1 MRLLE
6 DDGVGSDGGG
16 AESWALTWHRHGLVS
31 RAREE
36 KKKKRI
42 EQRVR
47 EDKTGVDLMLV
58 LWRVCTYDRIE

>member
-6 DDGVGSDGGG
+6 DDGVGSDSGG

-36 KKKKRI
+36 KKKKKDRTKG
-42 EQRVR
+42 ERRQDRRRPHVS
-47 EDKTGVDLMLV
+47 VV
-58 LWRVCTYDRIE
+58 VCLRL

>member
-6 DDGVGSDGGG
+6 DNGVDSDGNG

-36 KKKKRI
+36 KKKGI
-42 EQRVR
+42 EERVR
-47 EDKTGVDLMLV
+47 EDKTGQSGVDLMLV
-58 LWRVCTYDRIE
+58 LWCVCAYD

>member
-6 DDGVGSDGGG
+6 DDGVGSDGDG

-36 KKKKRI
+36 KKKK
-42 EQRVR
+42 
-47 EDKTGVDLMLV
+47 G
-58 LWRVCTYDRIE
+58 